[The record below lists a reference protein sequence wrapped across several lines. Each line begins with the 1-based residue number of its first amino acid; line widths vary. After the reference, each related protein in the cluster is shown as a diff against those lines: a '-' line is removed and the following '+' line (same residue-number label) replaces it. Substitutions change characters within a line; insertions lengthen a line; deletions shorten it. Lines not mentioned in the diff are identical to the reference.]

1 LSNKIGHISIF
12 YIHEQFTSE
21 MLNARRDLF
30 FLQKSGICRDMVVCQ
45 DSVALNDTSGAAHTL
60 LPHHL
65 PRTKV
70 AVLVVNSVN
79 FYD

>member
-1 LSNKIGHISIF
+1 
-12 YIHEQFTSE
+12 
-21 MLNARRDLF
+21 
-30 FLQKSGICRDMVVCQ
+30 MVVCQ

-60 LPHHL
+60 LPHNL